1 MDNRSVLPCPC
12 LLAQSAC
19 CTAQRNPLPSPFY
32 SSLTHPL
39 SRPVQLTPSLALSS
53 CIKPNEQKRPG
64 MFEPEMVLAQLR
76 YSGMMETINIRR
88 KGYPVR
94 AEYTSFNFR

>member
-1 MDNRSVLPCPC
+1 
-12 LLAQSAC
+12 
-19 CTAQRNPLPSPFY
+19 
-32 SSLTHPL
+32 
-39 SRPVQLTPSLALSS
+39 
-53 CIKPNEQKRPG
+53 